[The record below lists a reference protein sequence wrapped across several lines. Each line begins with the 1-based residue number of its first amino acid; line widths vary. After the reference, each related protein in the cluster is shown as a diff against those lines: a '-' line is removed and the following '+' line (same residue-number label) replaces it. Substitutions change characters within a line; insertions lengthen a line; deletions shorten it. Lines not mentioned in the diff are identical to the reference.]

1 MPGEKHS
8 IHARHDLAFD
18 EELAEGRMAFM
29 RRLRCKVKMLAHRTS
44 SQTDA
49 FYRELD
55 LETEVAQANMVT
67 PEPIRRVL
75 ASMAVSGC

>member
-1 MPGEKHS
+1 
-8 IHARHDLAFD
+8 
-18 EELAEGRMAFM
+18 M